1 MAEYKEYREIKLS
14 SFNYDLPKELIA
26 LHPTKY
32 RDESR
37 LMVLHKDSG
46 KIEHRQFKEII
57 EYFGKDDLFVFNN
70 TRVFP
75 AKLVGNKEK
84 TNAMIDVFL
93 LRELNEPMLWDV
105 LVDPARK
112 IRIGNKLFFGEND
125 ELVAEVTD
133 NTTSRGRILKFA
145 FQGTYEEFKETLFS
159 LGKTPLPDYIDRP
172 VEPEDEERY
181 QTIFAS
187 EEGAVVAPAAG
198 LHFSPELL
206 KRLDLQDVRF
216 AQLTLHNS
224 RVMYDEIDVD
234 DLTKYKMGAERMII
248 NKETCDI
255 INKAVEQKKR
265 IVAVGTS
272 VAKALETA
280 VSMDGFVK
288 PYDGWSSKFIFPEY
302 EYGLQNAMVTGFH
315 LPKSWLLMLVAAF
328 GGYDRVMG
336 AYEVAVKEG
345 YRFGQYGD
353 AMLII

>member
-1 MAEYKEYREIKLS
+1 MNIAEYKLS
-14 SFNYDLPKELIA
+14 NFNYKLPKELIA
-26 LHPTKY
+26 QHPTKH

-37 LMVLHKDSG
+37 LLVLHKDTG
-46 KIEHRQFKEII
+46 EIEHRQFKEIL
-57 EYFGKDDLFVFNN
+57 EYFGKDDLFVLNN

-112 IRIGNKLFFGEND
+112 IRIGNKLFFGQND
-125 ELVAEVTD
+125 ELVAEVVD

-145 FQGTYEEFKETLFS
+145 FDGTYDEFKEALFS
-159 LGKTPLPDYIDRP
+159 LGETPLPDYIRRP

-181 QTIFAS
+181 QTIYAT

-198 LHFSPELL
+198 LHFSRELMKRFEL
-206 KRLDLQDVRF
+206 KDIRF
-216 AQLTLHNS
+216 TSLTLHTS

-234 DLTKYKMGAERMII
+234 DLSKYKMGSERMII
-248 NKETCDI
+248 NQETCDT

-302 EYGLQNAMVTGFH
+302 RYGLQNAMVTNFH
-315 LPKSWLLMLVAAF
+315 MPYSWLLMLVAAF
-328 GGYDRVMG
+328 GGYDKVMK
-336 AYEVAVKEG
+336 AYKTAVKEG

-353 AMLII
+353 AMLIL

>member
-1 MAEYKEYREIKLS
+1 MAEYKLS
-14 SFNYDLPKELIA
+14 NFNFKLPKEQIA
-26 LHPTKY
+26 MYPVKH

-37 LMVLHKDSG
+37 LLVLHKDTG
-46 KIEHRQFKEII
+46 EIEHKQFKEII
-57 EYFGKDDLFVFNN
+57 EYFGKDDLFVMNN

-75 AKLVGNKEK
+75 AKMVGNKEK

-125 ELVAEVTD
+125 DLVAEVVD

-145 FQGTYEEFKETLFS
+145 FEGSYEEFKETLFR
-159 LGKTPLPDYIDRP
+159 LGETPLPDYINRA
-172 VEPEDEERY
+172 VEEEDEERY

-198 LHFSPELL
+198 MHFSRELI
-206 KRLDLQDVRF
+206 KRLELQDVRF
-216 AQLTLHNS
+216 ANLTLHNS

-234 DLTKYKMGAERMII
+234 DLSKYKMGSERMII
-248 NKETCDI
+248 SQDTCDI
-255 INKAVEQKKR
+255 INKAVENKKR

-272 VAKALETA
+272 VAKALESA

-302 EYGLQNAMVTGFH
+302 KYGLQNAMVTGFH
-315 LPKSWLLMLVAAF
+315 LPYSWLLMLVAAF
-328 GGYDRVMG
+328 GGYDHVMK
-336 AYEVAVKEG
+336 AYKVAVKEG